1 MAGSTFC
8 CLLQEVIYFQMLDY
22 LDSLLSSSRLNIIQ
36 KLRLKYSKISSLMD
50 LAFDEEF
57 FELLDKFALI
67 VKTFF
72 SNDMEV

>member
-1 MAGSTFC
+1 
-8 CLLQEVIYFQMLDY
+8 
-22 LDSLLSSSRLNIIQ
+22 
-36 KLRLKYSKISSLMD
+36 MD

-72 SNDMEV
+72 SNDMEVSAATVFIAF